1 MFDEGEHFKK
11 SSFMF
16 LVRYN
21 NKTYRVDDIKWDG
34 KPSDTFKLYDGS
46 EITFAEYYQKVS
58 SLLKFLDNFCRIFL
72 YFIAF
77 SYHFSNLNSSVLKYM
92 SYQILQCTPKY
103 LALF

>member
-58 SLLKFLDNFCRIFL
+58 SLLKFLDNFCSIFC
-72 YFIAF
+72 
-77 SYHFSNLNSSVLKYM
+77 
-92 SYQILQCTPKY
+92 IL
-103 LALF
+103 